1 VPSPEEAGQGDRRLE
16 VTLGLLLVG
25 LTAFTIIAFVAPN
38 VGVATV
44 SERLDLV
51 LNTGAMLAAIAV
63 AALAWARYRVSGEAR
78 SFYHAGAFTTLASVN
93 AAVLI
98 IHVLNRGAEFGFSMD
113 DPGPL
118 PVIAY
123 VIARFVA
130 AALLVVG
137 GLAAIRQTSLA
148 HRPAVVLVLAP
159 SILTLALLGLIA
171 FGRESIALPITS
183 EGLDHLRRLPGEP
196 MELSM
201 LSAGLVASQLGIGAL
216 FAAAAWLAY
225 RTAKRGDRPADAYL
239 SIGLVLAAFSQV
251 HAAVNPGSFAGM
263 VTTADAL
270 RIAFYGAL
278 LAGVLVQT
286 RTDVRAIGEANAQL
300 RRLRDADVKR
310 ALLEERGRLAR
321 EVHDGLAQDL
331 WTARLKQGRLAGMLE
346 DGEARELAVEVMETI
361 DTGIADARQAVMA
374 MRAGSTDGPLLEVV
388 QRYVDDFADR
398 FAIEA
403 DFGAIGA
410 VPELPARTQAEL
422 LRIVQEAL
430 NNVRKHADATVVRVR
445 ATSENGTFRLVV
457 TDNGRGFE
465 PSRTSD
471 GFGLAGMR
479 ERADLIGAL
488 LEVASAPRDG
498 TRVAVS
504 LQHTGSGAE

>member
-1 VPSPEEAGQGDRRLE
+1 
-16 VTLGLLLVG
+16 
-25 LTAFTIIAFVAPN
+25 
-38 VGVATV
+38 
-44 SERLDLV
+44 
-51 LNTGAMLAAIAV
+51 
-63 AALAWARYRVSGEAR
+63 
-78 SFYHAGAFTTLASVN
+78 
-93 AAVLI
+93 
-98 IHVLNRGAEFGFSMD
+98 
-113 DPGPL
+113 
-118 PVIAY
+118 
-123 VIARFVA
+123 
-130 AALLVVG
+130 
-137 GLAAIRQTSLA
+137 
-148 HRPAVVLVLAP
+148 
-159 SILTLALLGLIA
+159 
-171 FGRESIALPITS
+171 
-183 EGLDHLRRLPGEP
+183 
-196 MELSM
+196 
-201 LSAGLVASQLGIGAL
+201 
-216 FAAAAWLAY
+216 
-225 RTAKRGDRPADAYL
+225 
-239 SIGLVLAAFSQV
+239 
-251 HAAVNPGSFAGM
+251 
-263 VTTADAL
+263 
-270 RIAFYGAL
+270 
-278 LAGVLVQT
+278 
-286 RTDVRAIGEANAQL
+286 
-300 RRLRDADVKR
+300 
-310 ALLEERGRLAR
+310 LLEERGRLAR

-504 LQHTGSGAE
+504 LQHTWSGAE